1 MDVAGIVQT
10 VLAAYQ
16 VGATPQQRAA
26 EVQLFKQLKEGEIR
40 ASAGAA
46 SELTQ
51 PSQPLEGQLLG
62 YSLLL
67 YLVGARWDDFPPED
81 RNTLPTLAYSLLRQN
96 VQGASPAASLPPW
109 VLRSKSAALLALVI
123 KRSDPE
129 FLKTALAQLIED
141 AQSSAGFQ
149 EAACLVLKYLADEII
164 QFIDDLAG
172 DQLRQLITTL
182 SSILVPVLQFIER
195 TIESNF
201 HLITSAGKPRAEVG
215 PNVTAVNAALGA
227 AEVYFEWAPVG
238 TLRESGL
245 VNACGV
251 LLRDNEFK
259 VLACRV
265 LLKLAS
271 RKLTADENVDS
282 FTSAMMDAGEAL
294 MQTASSLLAP
304 ENNPGSELD
313 YEGDN
318 DEFGLLVCDA
328 LAVLGSGHLQQA
340 APEAGG
346 RRMMFLQ
353 LMLAFAQHPYLLLAD
368 KALFMWSKLLQDA
381 AAVMAAQAGGN
392 SSQNTTDGDQNNKN
406 RSQGNA
412 QENPNATSQG
422 AGGGSEQ
429 QQQQQH
435 VREAPLP
442 PEAVVTL
449 MELAAEHLQ
458 NRNPHVP
465 QAEEDVP
472 PYFDSFEDYKEFM
485 IGYRLKL
492 STIVKAAAAV
502 LPQQALNAAAT
513 RLNAAITAAAAV
525 GAAPTPGGP
534 AVEQARVL
542 FEAAVLFLISASKAV
557 WDATAAFANE
567 NERAARIA
575 AISTATEPMFHSLL
589 SLYVTDPPLL
599 QSQARGL
606 EAFTRLIATR
616 WDLLPAL
623 VTRVFELIVNCVPLE
638 PQGHIQPPSTPLP
651 GWREGL
657 QARSDAAAVLLEYSK
672 AAPQAFLPHLQ
683 GIAGRLNEL
692 WEAQQLR
699 PGEKNAITEALLAA
713 SQAGSLE
720 LQASLSEWALAPVR
734 AEWTSPEFQGC
745 LASPQAF
752 LGHYVPVNA
761 DSSAPAGVRIGCQ
774 AGRWALY
781 HQVHMVERAVRR
793 LQGSSVPA
801 AQHPLASHM
810 VWVVPTLLQLISCLN
825 AVHTAAGR
833 DALGAAA
840 NAVEMSPQERAL
852 YLRRGPAAARRV
864 VAAAVAAAG
873 SQVAG
878 SQPAAAP
885 DAGDTG
891 DYASVGG
898 TTIGSLRAW
907 LRHLREFSYHSL
919 GLLPTCVPAAL
930 DLPALH
936 AAPFASSTL
945 AYIDALNH
953 QHVRLV
959 LRHVTIPYVKATPAH
974 QMNTWVLPH
983 LALLAPHMQHRLAAA
998 WGALLAQT
1006 SSDPSFLSGGS
1017 QTSTPVVGEAQG
1029 GATNDEIINE
1039 RMLRELTQEYS
1050 DLLREIAARVL
1061 EEDPHVA
1068 AAGGADGGNG
1078 SQLSNA
1084 LTASN
1089 VSFGNSSTA
1098 AGMGKSHK
1106 ANTTGTTF
1114 LQLLLERES
1123 AAGIAAAA
1131 AAVQGMQLPD
1141 EAAYRFAMFNRA
1153 LVALAPRDPQLY
1165 AYVGSEVLKAAITSL
1180 ASEIMS
1186 THQADILQLIRNILA
1201 QQVADTNSAVHGV
1214 LQSLPGVTIEKEAAL
1229 VSEFQ
1234 KTNSEK
1240 DQRNLFKKFLL
1251 QACGRTSFAALA
1263 EWRPPAALPVGALR
1277 NRGGRAAAAAAAG
1290 AAAGVVGG
1298 EATAAEEQLQ
1308 GDITRALFA

>member
-1 MDVAGIVQT
+1 MS
-10 VLAAYQ
+10 L
-16 VGATPQQRAA
+16 
-26 EVQLFKQLKEGEIR
+26 LQLKEGEIR
-40 ASAGAA
+40 ASAAA
-46 SELTQ
+46 ATELTQ
-51 PSQPLEGQLLG
+51 PLQPLEGQLLG

-81 RNTLPTLAYSLLRQN
+81 KNTLPTLAYSLLRQN
-96 VQGASPAASLPPW
+96 VQGAAVAGASNAAAPPAPW

-164 QFIDDLAG
+164 QFIDDVAG

-182 SSILVPVLQFIER
+182 SSILIPVLQFVEK

-215 PNVTAVNAALGA
+215 PNIAAVNAALGT
-227 AEVYFEWAPVG
+227 AEVYSEWAPVG

-251 LLRDNEFK
+251 LLRDNDFK
-259 VLACRV
+259 IPACQV
-265 LLKLAS
+265 LLKLVG

-282 FTSAMMDAGEAL
+282 FSLAMMEAGEAL
-294 MQTASSLLAP
+294 MQTANTLLAP
-304 ENNPGSELD
+304 ENNPDSQLD

-328 LAVLGSGHLQQA
+328 MAVLGSGHLQQA
-340 APEAGG
+340 APDVGG

-353 LMLAFAQHPYLLLAD
+353 MMLAFAQHPYLLLAD
-368 KALFMWSKLLQDA
+368 KALHMWSKLLQDA

-392 SSQNTTDGDQNNKN
+392 SSSSQNTADLDQNTTKN
-406 RSQGNA
+406 RSQGSRI
-412 QENPNATSQG
+412 QENPSNARQ
-422 AGGGSEQ
+422 GGSEQ

-458 NRNPHVP
+458 KRNPHVP

-472 PYFDSFEDYKEFM
+472 PYFDSFDDYKEFM

-525 GAAPTPGGP
+525 GTTPMPQGP

-557 WDATAAFANE
+557 WDATAAFSNE
-567 NERAARIA
+567 TERAARIV
-575 AISTATEPMFHSLL
+575 AITTATEPMFHSLL
-589 SLYVTDPPLL
+589 SLQVTDPPLL

-606 EAFTRLIATR
+606 EAFTRLIAAR

-623 VTRVFELIVNCVPLE
+623 VTRVFDLIVNCVPLE
-638 PQGHIQPPSTPLP
+638 SEGHIRPPSTPLP

-734 AEWTSPEFQGC
+734 AEWTSTEFQGY

-752 LGHYVPVNA
+752 LGHYVPLIA
-761 DSSAPAGVRIGCQ
+761 DSSAPGGVLVGCQ

-810 VWVVPTLLQLISCLN
+810 VWVVPTLLQLVSCLN
-825 AVHTAAGR
+825 ALHTAAGR

-852 YLRRGPAAARRV
+852 YLRRGPTAARRY
-864 VAAAVAAAG
+864 VAAAVAAAS

-878 SQPAAAP
+878 SQSAAAAS

-936 AAPFASSTL
+936 ATPFAASTL
-945 AYIDALNH
+945 AYIDALSH

-983 LALLAPHMQHRLAAA
+983 LALLTPHMQHRLAAA
-998 WGALLAQT
+998 WAALLSQT
-1006 SSDPSFLSGGS
+1006 SSDPSSLSGES
-1017 QTSTPVVGEAQG
+1017 HQTSATAVGEAQG
-1029 GATNDEIINE
+1029 GVTNDEIINE

-1061 EEDPHVA
+1061 EDPHHIA
-1068 AAGGADGGNG
+1068 AGGGADGGC
-1078 SQLSNA
+1078 SPISTA
-1084 LTASN
+1084 LTAAN
-1089 VSFGNSSTA
+1089 VSSGNSSSA
-1098 AGMGKSHK
+1098 AGMCKSHK
-1106 ANTTGTTF
+1106 VNASGTTF
-1114 LQLLLERES
+1114 LQLLLEREP

-1201 QQVADTNSAVHGV
+1201 QQVADTHSAVHGV

-1240 DQRNLFKKFLL
+1240 EQRNLFKKFLV

-1277 NRGGRAAAAAAAG
+1277 NRGGRAAAAAAAA
-1290 AAAGVVGG
+1290 AAAGTAAIVGG
-1298 EATAAEEQLQ
+1298 DEAAAAEEQLQ

>member
-1 MDVAGIVQT
+1 M
-10 VLAAYQ
+10 
-16 VGATPQQRAA
+16 
-26 EVQLFKQLKEGEIR
+26 
-40 ASAGAA
+40 
-46 SELTQ
+46 
-51 PSQPLEGQLLG
+51 
-62 YSLLL
+62 
-67 YLVGARWDDFPPED
+67 GARWDDFPPEYKS
-81 RNTLPTLAYSLLRQN
+81 TLPTLAYSLLQQN
-96 VQGASPAASLPPW
+96 VQGSAGAGASNTAAPPTPW

-149 EAACLVLKYLADEII
+149 EVACLVLKYLADEII
-164 QFIDDLAG
+164 QFIDDLEG
-172 DQLRQLITTL
+172 DQLRHLITTL
-182 SSILVPVLQFIER
+182 SSILVPVLQFVER
-195 TIESNF
+195 TIENNF

-215 PNVTAVNAALGA
+215 PNIAAVNAALGA
-227 AEVYFEWAPVG
+227 AEVYSEWAPVG

-245 VNACGV
+245 VNACGY
-251 LLRDNEFK
+251 LLRDTEFRIP
-259 VLACRV
+259 ACQV
-265 LLKLAS
+265 LLKLAN

-282 FTSAMMDAGEAL
+282 FSAAMKEAGEAL
-294 MQTASSLLAP
+294 MQTANTLLAP
-304 ENNPGSELD
+304 ENNPATALD

-328 LAVLGSGHLQQA
+328 MAVLGSGHLQQA

-346 RRMMFLQ
+346 RRMMFLE

-392 SSQNTTDGDQNNKN
+392 SSSPQHITTVGDQNTKGK
-406 RSQGNA
+406 SQGTPQQNS
-412 QENPNATSQG
+412 PNVRQG
-422 AGGGSEQ
+422 GVGGSEQQ

-472 PYFDSFEDYKEFM
+472 LYFDSFDDYKEFM

-492 STIVKAAAAV
+492 STVVKAAAAV
-502 LPQQALNAAAT
+502 LPQQALNAAAA
-513 RLNAAITAAAAV
+513 RLNTAITAAAAV
-525 GAAPTPGGP
+525 GTTTTAPLPGGP
-534 AVEQARVL
+534 ALEQSRVL
-542 FEAAVLFLISASKAV
+542 LEAGVLFLISASKAV
-557 WDATAAFANE
+557 WDATAAFTNE
-567 NERAARIA
+567 TERAARIV
-575 AISTATEPMFHSLL
+575 AIINATEPMFHSLL
-589 SLYVTDPPLL
+589 SLHVTDPPLL

-606 EAFTRLIATR
+606 EAFTRLIAHR
-616 WDLLPAL
+616 WDLVPAL

-638 PQGHIQPPSTPLP
+638 PDGYIQPPSTPPP

-672 AAPQAFLPHLQ
+672 AAPEAFLPHLQ

-692 WEAQQLR
+692 WAARQLR
-699 PGEKNAITEALLAA
+699 PGERNAITEALLAA

-720 LQASLSEWALAPVR
+720 LQTSLSEWALAPVR
-734 AEWTSPEFQGC
+734 AEWTSTEFQGY

-761 DSSAPAGVRIGCQ
+761 DSTAPGGVRIGCQ

-781 HQVHMVERAVRR
+781 HQVHMIERAVRR

-801 AQHPLASHM
+801 AQHPLVSHM
-810 VWVVPTLLQLISCLN
+810 VWVVPTLLQLLSCLN
-825 AVHTAAGR
+825 ALHTAAGR
-833 DALGAAA
+833 AALGAAA
-840 NAVEMSPQERAL
+840 HAVEMSPQERAV
-852 YLRRGPAAARRV
+852 YLRRGPAAARRF

-873 SQVAG
+873 SQAAGSQATGSQAAGSQAAG

-945 AYIDALNH
+945 AYVDALNH
-953 QHVRLV
+953 QHVRLI

-974 QMNTWVLPH
+974 QLKTWVLPH

-998 WGALLAQT
+998 WEALLAQT
-1006 SSDPSFLSGGS
+1006 SSDPSSLSGGS
-1017 QTSTPVVGEAQG
+1017 HQTSATVVGEAQK

-1050 DLLREIAARVL
+1050 DLLREIAAKVL
-1061 EEDPHVA
+1061 EDPHRGA
-1068 AAGGADGGNG
+1068 AGSGGADGGG
-1078 SQLSNA
+1078 SQISTA
-1084 LTASN
+1084 LTSAN
-1089 VSFGNSSTA
+1089 VSSGNSSSA

-1106 ANTTGTTF
+1106 VNAAGTTF
-1114 LQLLLERES
+1114 LQLLLEREP
-1123 AAGIAAAA
+1123 AAGNAAAS

-1153 LVALAPRDPQLY
+1153 LVALAPRDPKLY

-1201 QQVADTNSAVHGV
+1201 QQVADKNSAVHGV

-1240 DQRNLFKKFLL
+1240 DQRNLFKKFLV

-1290 AAAGVVGG
+1290 TAAVVDGG